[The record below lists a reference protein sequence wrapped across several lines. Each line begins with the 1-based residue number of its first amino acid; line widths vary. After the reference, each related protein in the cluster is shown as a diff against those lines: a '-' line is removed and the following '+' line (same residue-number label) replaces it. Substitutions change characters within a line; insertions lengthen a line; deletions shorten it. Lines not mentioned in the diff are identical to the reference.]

1 MQLLGSQL
9 KNTTETEEIK
19 VTHRMSFINNAVKP
33 NPLFKLNT
41 WTRDLLPGQLFSV
54 LVQQISK
61 IYPQSHILLSVLF
74 PPFLN
79 KIRSNTS
86 RITKK

>member
-41 WTRDLLPGQLFSV
+41 
-54 LVQQISK
+54 
-61 IYPQSHILLSVLF
+61 
-74 PPFLN
+74 
-79 KIRSNTS
+79 
-86 RITKK
+86 